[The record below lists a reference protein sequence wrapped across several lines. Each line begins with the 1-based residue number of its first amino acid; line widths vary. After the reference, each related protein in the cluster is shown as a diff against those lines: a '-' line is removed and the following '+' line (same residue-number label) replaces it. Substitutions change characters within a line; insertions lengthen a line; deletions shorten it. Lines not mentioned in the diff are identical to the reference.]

1 MYMPYSLREKA
12 FILRHTRGTA
22 RKHILNHTFEMHR
35 GDTPTIHTPRHQ
47 LYMMFVC
54 GDIFDFPS
62 DPTVFPKCDS
72 IGPMN
77 HTVLISYRS
86 CCYKIILQLESALSA
101 ENNNCRIQYTE
112 KKALI
117 AVKKTRAAANLP
129 LRLIPF
135 PRPASG
141 NRRRSP

>member
-1 MYMPYSLREKA
+1 MCLLFCAVLPLINSSNMYMPYSLREKA

-35 GDTPTIHTPRHQ
+35 GDTPTVHAPRHQ

-86 CCYKIILQLESALSA
+86 CCYKIILQLESALST
-101 ENNNCRIQYTE
+101 ENNYRIQYTE
-112 KKALI
+112 K
-117 AVKKTRAAANLP
+117 
-129 LRLIPF
+129 
-135 PRPASG
+135 
-141 NRRRSP
+141 RR

>member
-1 MYMPYSLREKA
+1 MPYSLREKA

-35 GDTPTIHTPRHQ
+35 GDTPTVHAPRHQ

-112 KKALI
+112 K
-117 AVKKTRAAANLP
+117 
-129 LRLIPF
+129 
-135 PRPASG
+135 
-141 NRRRSP
+141 RS

>member
-35 GDTPTIHTPRHQ
+35 GDTPTVHAPRHQ

-54 GDIFDFPS
+54 GDIFDFPPN
-62 DPTVFPKCDS
+62 PTVFPKCDS
-72 IGPMN
+72 IGSMN
-77 HTVLISYRS
+77 YTVLISYRS

-112 KKALI
+112 K
-117 AVKKTRAAANLP
+117 
-129 LRLIPF
+129 
-135 PRPASG
+135 
-141 NRRRSP
+141 RR